1 MGNARLIGLAATLTA
16 TAVLLTGCS
25 SGESG
30 NSGNDDKAGPDPGRK
45 PGWTHTDEG
54 KPPAGL
60 APRTRVDDAE
70 VTGPP
75 LTEERMVSVIP
86 SDTELPGW
94 RRTAAPATTDLAP
107 AARTCKGAA
116 WCTDVLRVTTG
127 FFVHD
132 DAGTLRFSVQAYKT
146 GKAANAAYPQITAR
160 TVEAELLPRGV
171 ADTALPVRVG
181 DAATAR
187 TGTTR
192 LDGPG
197 SVVVSVVGSTVVTFH
212 TGGMKHHA
220 KKYTASELA
229 ALGTLIAD
237 RSRQAQQ
244 GKPLTAS
251 LPKNALTYEK
261 RN

>member
-1 MGNARLIGLAATLTA
+1 MGNRRFIGLTAALTA
-16 TAVLLTGCS
+16 TAALLAGCS
-25 SGESG
+25 SGSG
-30 NSGNDDKAGPDPGRK
+30 GDGDKSAGPK

-60 APRTRVDDAE
+60 APRTSAPDAE

-75 LTEERMVSVIP
+75 LTEAQMVSVIP

-116 WCTDVLRVTTG
+116 WCTDVLRVTDG

-132 DAGTLRFSVQAYKT
+132 DAGTLHFSVQAYKT

-160 TVEAELLPRGV
+160 TADAELLPRGV
-171 ADTALPVRVG
+171 ADLALPVRVG

-192 LDGPG
+192 LGGPG
-197 SVVVSVVGSTVVTFH
+197 SAVVSVVGSTVVAFC

-220 KKYTASELA
+220 KKYTAGELA

-251 LPKNALTYEK
+251 LPENALTYQK
-261 RN
+261 RS